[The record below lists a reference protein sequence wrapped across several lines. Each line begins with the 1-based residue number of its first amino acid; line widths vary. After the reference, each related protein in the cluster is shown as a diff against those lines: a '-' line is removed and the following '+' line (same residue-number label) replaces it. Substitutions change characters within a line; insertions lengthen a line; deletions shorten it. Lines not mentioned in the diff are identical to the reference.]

1 MIEYIISAILFAIA
15 VGVIILFLKSYNNNL
30 KKNKENFSDD
40 EKEKLEA
47 IEKKLKLGKIICI
60 VLILIIYSVILII
73 PNIFSIIR
81 LLDNEI
87 SFLITGNVMEHYT
100 DNWMQIFREIS
111 EIYYLLLANI
121 VLGMIIYR
129 IYIRITGKLNK
140 EEKELA
146 LKYYS
151 GKIILGIVLSI
162 VTYMLFSISYTVA
175 KSVVYPPM

>member
-60 VLILIIYSVILII
+60 VLILIIYSVTLII
-73 PNIFSIIR
+73 PNIYSIMEY
-81 LLDNEI
+81 LDNEI
-87 SFLITGNVMEHYT
+87 TFLITGNVMEHCT
-100 DNWMQIFREIS
+100 DNWMQIFSKIS
-111 EIYYLLLANI
+111 EICYLLLANI

-129 IYIRITGKLNK
+129 IYIRITGRLNK

-162 VTYMLFSISYTVA
+162 VTYMLFSISYFISDSIVA
-175 KSVVYPPM
+175 PPM

>member
-111 EIYYLLLANI
+111 EICYLLLANI
-121 VLGMIIYR
+121 VL
-129 IYIRITGKLNK
+129 RITGKLNK

>member
-1 MIEYIISAILFAIA
+1 
-15 VGVIILFLKSYNNNL
+15 
-30 KKNKENFSDD
+30 
-40 EKEKLEA
+40 
-47 IEKKLKLGKIICI
+47 
-60 VLILIIYSVILII
+60 
-73 PNIFSIIR
+73 
-81 LLDNEI
+81 
-87 SFLITGNVMEHYT
+87 MEHYT

-111 EIYYLLLANI
+111 EICYLLLANI